1 MTANSHASEE
11 LRLSILGMRCAG
23 CISAVEGALGS
34 VSGVESAV
42 SGATVSGTESA
53 TDESVGTELEPLGVS
68 FSEQPA
74 KTPASA
80 ARPMILRANFTSPQ

>member
-1 MTANSHASEE
+1 MVVVSGTVT
-11 LRLSILGMRCAG
+11 GT
-23 CISAVEGALGS
+23 

-42 SGATVSGTESA
+42 SGATVSTTESA
-53 TDESVGTELEPLGVS
+53 TDESLETEFELLGVS

-80 ARPMILRANFTSPQ
+80 AIPMILRANFTNPQ